1 MAQVEMSKEQLQE
14 LLSTAVRSGVS
25 GAMEHLTRM
34 NPIEQRKFDDETA
47 KDRRRDMLGVEL
59 GKAEE
64 ESTRRKQNGCTH
76 SVDRQTGEPVARGT
90 GKWITGGQAYQ
101 DGTASLL
108 CLRCNRTWRFRPSSE
123 QYAAIV
129 QVGMYGFAPPDLEST
144 ICNGCLEPIQKC
156 RCADDYLKQKLAIS
170 A

>member
-25 GAMEHLTRM
+25 GAMEHLAKM
-34 NPIEQRKFDDETA
+34 NPLEQRKFDEEAA

-59 GKAEE
+59 GRAEE
-64 ESTRRKQNGCTH
+64 ENTRRKQNGCTH

-108 CLRCNRTWRFRPSSE
+108 CLRCQRTWRFRPTPE
-123 QYAAIV
+123 QYSSIV
-129 QVGMYGFAPPDLEST
+129 QTGMYGFAPPSEDQTL
-144 ICNGCLEPIQKC
+144 CNGCLQPKAQCKC
-156 RCADDYLKQKLAIS
+156 SDEYLKQKLAIP